1 MDSDEYSD
9 YSEYESEV
17 EYFEDFSVE
26 ENTKQEKKNTPTYIE
41 LSQQDILTSMK
52 VKIEKVTS
60 KCTNVTSTEVR
71 FLLQSCKWD
80 ASVVIEAL
88 LDGGRRKEK
97 LYEKAGIQIKNMLNK
112 DEGLPFA
119 PDELICEIC
128 SDNVA
133 ITTNLGCRHVICI
146 GCLEESI
153 NTDVNNRRVKIFC
166 PGYGCKNLLSSDF
179 ILKMLK
185 DEKSRSSYIL
195 FLIQA
200 YIDSNSDIAGIQIK
214 NLLNKDEG
222 LPFAPDELICEICSD
237 NVAITTNLGCRHV
250 ICIGCL
256 EESINTDVN
265 NRRVKIFCPGYG
277 CKNLLSSDF
286 ILKMLKDEKSRS
298 SYICLLI
305 QAYIDSNSDIAL
317 CPETDCNLAFKT
329 VNLGNNYKVKC
340 SNGHESCFKCQQSCH
355 DPLDCKMLQMN
366 KQAGP
371 TINWMLANTKDY
383 SKCGVTI
390 RKGGAENELL
400 KEQLKK

>member
-71 FLLQSCKWD
+71 FLLQSCNWD

-88 LDGGRRKEK
+88 LDGGRIKEK
-97 LYEKAGIQIKNMLNK
+97 LYKRAGIQIKNMLNK

-128 SDNVA
+128 SDNVV
-133 ITTNLGCRHVICI
+133 ITTNLGCRHI
-146 GCLEESI
+146 
-153 NTDVNNRRVKIFC
+153 
-166 PGYGCKNLLSSDF
+166 
-179 ILKMLK
+179 
-185 DEKSRSSYIL
+185 
-195 FLIQA
+195 
-200 YIDSNSDIAGIQIK
+200 
-214 NLLNKDEG
+214 
-222 LPFAPDELICEICSD
+222 
-237 NVAITTNLGCRHV
+237 